1 MISLTEYAQQGYDA
15 GGAEIPDL
23 THGSNAF
30 VAWRVGQW
38 LRRND
43 GIRPTEVVSESGYCV
58 RVDGVRVEIPI
69 GATGEPR
76 IAS

>member
-1 MISLTEYAQQGYDA
+1 
-15 GGAEIPDL
+15 
-23 THGSNAF
+23 